1 MERAIA
7 VWILDR
13 EHSEVRFAAQ
23 HLMVATVHGRFTSFD
38 AAVSLDLEHA
48 DQSHVRA
55 TIDAASLDTGNAER
69 DDHLRSADFL
79 DVTNYPTIA
88 FESTQI
94 AQVGPDSFWVRGDLS
109 IHGVTREV
117 TLRGRFTL
125 PVEDL
130 ATTDAVRFSM
140 AAEVNRE
147 DFGLS
152 FNDAVEA
159 VGILVGRTITITI
172 DAAIRRAAEPTVPS
186 GAPTR

>member
-1 MERAIA
+1 M
-7 VWILDR
+7 WIFDR

-38 AAVSLDLEHA
+38 ADVNLDLEHA
-48 DQSHVRA
+48 ERSHVHA
-55 TIDAASLDTGNAER
+55 TIAAASLDTGNADR

-79 DVTNYPTIA
+79 DVTNYPTIE
-88 FESTQI
+88 FTSTQI

-109 IHGVTREV
+109 IHGITREV

-125 PVEDL
+125 PVDEL
-130 ATTDAVRFSM
+130 ATTEAVRFTM

-147 DFGLS
+147 NFGLT

-159 VGILVGRTITITI
+159 VGILVGRAITITI
-172 DAAIRRAAEPTVPS
+172 DAAIRRAPEPVGTP
-186 GAPTR
+186 GATALG